1 MDSKKKIAVNVL
13 YDFAKK
19 EDDKE
24 EKKRYVRAIN
34 ELITPEEKATENASA
49 DMKRE

>member
-1 MDSKKKIAVNVL
+1 MNSKKKIAVNVL

-24 EKKRYVRAIN
+24 EKKKIYRSLGAMGGILLAI
-34 ELITPEEKATENASA
+34 LFW
-49 DMKRE
+49 